1 MRLLRF
7 IPWGWLFL
15 AVILSAAACSP
26 GPVSTGPGGIE
37 SPSVPHEPPPANAVP
52 PLSQPAAPAE
62 WHPEEVI
69 FVYDEMK
76 EDVRIQ
82 LDEEPQLHSPIRTVV
97 GNTPQSYS
105 FFFREPMD
113 RASVEAVVRQHA
125 KDTSQIHYV
134 EPSLAFHWVHDR
146 QLRLL
151 VTLARQPNLNQA
163 SPEYWLNAAGA
174 KTQKGRVIADNLDF
188 RAVAVVPSQIWQ
200 VSLDGAQLKKVSGF
214 PAPYM
219 VSTILD
225 NERRYV
231 LMYRYKQYC
240 ECDAHHIPLY
250 AIYDLDK
257 NSLTR
262 YPFELT
268 VNYRGE
274 GTFVADRRGFFY
286 AQPQE
291 GVSVPENEWAVPI
304 KVNGFVHGASFSHNR
319 HYVLLATGPT
329 QQKQDLDLLLVNLE
343 TGAQTRLP
351 GAVKGT
357 IPTSEADGL
366 TLPVTFMDDG
376 RYATFI
382 MRKSADSLLEIRQR
396 YDWKTEKVIPWN
408 PPVAEDSWAGYDQ
421 SDDGKYQMYFNGGL
435 YQGKDK
441 VGELDRSG
449 VWVPGTHLLAYV
461 NWQEGKADSP
471 ATQSL
476 HIFDADLRQESV
488 ILEGLSIGFGVI
500 GASQDGKWLLVHS
513 ERDLAN

>member
-1 MRLLRF
+1 MRLLPI
-7 IPWGWLFL
+7 IPWGLLFL
-15 AVILSAAACSP
+15 AVVLSVAACSS

-37 SPSVPHEPPPANAVP
+37 SPSVYHEPPANSVP
-52 PLSQPAAPAE
+52 PPSQPATPAE
-62 WHPEEVI
+62 WHPEEI
-69 FVYDEMK
+69 DFDYDEMK

-113 RASVEAVVRQHA
+113 RASVEAAVRQHV

-151 VTLARQPNLNQA
+151 VTLARQPDLNQA
-163 SPEYWLNAAGA
+163 SPEYWLSAAGA

-188 RAVAVVPSQIWQ
+188 RAVAAVPSQIWQ

-225 NERRYV
+225 NERRYL

-257 NSLTR
+257 KSLTR

-286 AQPQE
+286 DQPQK
-291 GVSVPENEWAVPI
+291 GVSVPESEWAVPVSV
-304 KVNGFVHGASFSHNR
+304 KGFVHGASFSLDR
-319 HYVLLATGPT
+319 GFLLLAVGTVE
-329 QQKQDLDLLLVNLE
+329 QSKDLDLVRVNLE

-357 IPTSEADGL
+357 IPTSEADGM

-376 RYATFI
+376 SYATFI
-382 MRKSADSLLEIRQR
+382 MRKSADSLREVRQR

-408 PPVAEDSWAGYDQ
+408 PPVAEDSWAGYNQ

-435 YQGKDK
+435 YQGKTK
-441 VGELDRSG
+441 IGELDRSG
-449 VWVPGTHLLAYV
+449 VWVPDTHLLAYV
-461 NWQEGKADSP
+461 KWQEGKAGSP

-476 HIFDADLRQESV
+476 HIFDADLRQERV
-488 ILEGLSIGFGVI
+488 ILEELPIGFGMV